1 MIFGGCPKRQTG
13 PRIVYIPTP
22 PPAASPSESTQAMVI
37 QAPAPSVPA
46 EVTPE
51 PLPPAASVPA
61 PQKQV
66 HYRRPQV
73 KGPAQEPVDIPA
85 LQPGLSPNQE
95 TALRDQVVKLQ
106 QGIENRISR
115 LSREWLS
122 SGQRSTLE
130 GARGFLQQSERA
142 LQESDLKRAFNLAHK
157 ADLLVNSLEQS
168 Q

>member
-1 MIFGGCPKRQTG
+1 M
-13 PRIVYIPTP
+13 
-22 PPAASPSESTQAMVI
+22 
-37 QAPAPSVPA
+37 
-46 EVTPE
+46 
-51 PLPPAASVPA
+51 
-61 PQKQV
+61 
-66 HYRRPQV
+66 
-73 KGPAQEPVDIPA
+73 
-85 LQPGLSPNQE
+85 
-95 TALRDQVVKLQ
+95 RDQVVKLQ